1 MCARVFV
8 QALRHGPQRLQQ
20 TNAASGISCLQ
31 QKDAH
36 QIVQI
41 QASEDSQQ
49 SQVSL
54 WVHLCVVFEFLYMRG
69 EMCACMCEGTQ
80 PYTEL
85 VVYVCKCVC
94 AGVVGTSSLQPSASD
109 ADSAKLWAKQ
119 WSEGKRAAA
128 AAAQNATAS
137 TAGATA
143 STAGQPA
150 DQKQRPV
157 QKPADKKQQP
167 ADQKHQKPAQS
178 QSAKAK
184 RTEIAD
190 AVGDVGGCGS
200 SCSPRGAALCVVA
213 CSADVHSLVVLS
225 VRAYV
230 CVCVYVCMCVNAG
243 ATASTAGQP
252 ADQKQRPVQKPA
264 DKKQQPADQKHQKP
278 AQSQSA
284 KAKRTEIAD
293 AVGDVGGCGSS
304 CSPRGAALCVVACSA
319 DVHSLVV
326 LSVRAYVCVCVYVCM
341 CVNAGAS
348 ASTAGHPQHPQHDEP
363 PRASRPR
370 ISYSPLERSAM
381 WALIEGTFDIVL
393 QMCTVRI
400 MFIDV
405 Y

>member
-150 DQKQRPV
+150 DQKHRPV
-157 QKPADKKQQP
+157 QKPADKKQHKQQP

-178 QSAKAK
+178 QNAKK
-184 RTEIAD
+184 
-190 AVGDVGGCGS
+190 
-200 SCSPRGAALCVVA
+200 
-213 CSADVHSLVVLS
+213 
-225 VRAYV
+225 
-230 CVCVYVCMCVNAG
+230 
-243 ATASTAGQP
+243 
-252 ADQKQRPVQKPA
+252 
-264 DKKQQPADQKHQKP
+264 
-278 AQSQSA
+278 
-284 KAKRTEIAD
+284 TEIAD